1 MSYKTIVVHLDCG
14 ERRSERLGLSV
25 EIAAAFDAHLLGV
38 FALDTMRVPA
48 YALAE
53 AGPAI
58 MEIER
63 RRRADAA
70 LQAEREFRERVANRV
85 ANAEWRTLAG
95 DPVDAVTFC
104 ARCADLVVIGQLDP
118 ETYEADCVPTYFVQD
133 VVLGAGKPVLIV
145 PFAGHFGQVG
155 WRAMVAWNASREASR
170 AVWDALPLLKRS
182 EAVEL
187 VSFDA
192 NKTPIDPYEEARNE
206 MKRYLARHAVNATAS
221 RLVLGE
227 ISVGDAILS
236 RAADLAADSIVMGAY
251 GHSRLRERVLGG
263 ATRTVLDSMTVPV
276 LMSH

>member
-14 ERRSERLGLSV
+14 ERRSERLGLSI

-95 DPVDAVTFC
+95 IRWT
-104 ARCADLVVIGQLDP
+104 
-118 ETYEADCVPTYFVQD
+118 
-133 VVLGAGKPVLIV
+133 
-145 PFAGHFGQVG
+145 
-155 WRAMVAWNASREASR
+155 
-170 AVWDALPLLKRS
+170 
-182 EAVEL
+182 
-187 VSFDA
+187 
-192 NKTPIDPYEEARNE
+192 
-206 MKRYLARHAVNATAS
+206 
-221 RLVLGE
+221 
-227 ISVGDAILS
+227 LS
-236 RAADLAADSIVMGAY
+236 RSARGARILWSSDSSIQRPAKRTAY
-251 GHSRLRERVLGG
+251 RRILC
-263 ATRTVLDSMTVPV
+263 RT
-276 LMSH
+276 